1 MKKKDI
7 VFTIGAAGRYQSSD
21 CSKITIGDFSVTTD
35 RGTDQE
41 VEILDFDIE
50 ALASFVS
57 YEELLELE
65 QYDLDELVKAMLDK
79 HGHGPILKSMLLYEP
94 KQELID
100 EINSLEP

>member
-1 MKKKDI
+1 MKTKDI
-7 VFTIGAAGRYQSSD
+7 KFTLGSGGKYKSADAST
-21 CSKITIGDFSVTTD
+21 ITIEGFEVSSP
-35 RGTDQE
+35 RRDQE
-41 VEILDFDIE
+41 VEIADFDME
-50 ALASFVS
+50 TLASFVS

-100 EINSLEP
+100 EINDLEP